1 MPADFETGFTV
12 RQPAWHRQGTVL
24 DDYPGSWAEAAKAA
38 GLDWEPVKTPVYDRE
53 LVGMDEVGE
62 PTYRYVEVPERAFVK
77 RSDTLA
83 RLDVATAGYNVIPNA
98 AMGEIVEALVGEG
111 ARYSTAGSLQGGR
124 KVWALAEIAE
134 PVRVKGD
141 PSETLQ
147 YCALLNSHDG
157 SAALQAVAT
166 NVRVVCMNTW
176 KATELDGDRHGHAYS
191 FRHTSGWRER
201 LDEAKQLILFGRAES
216 QLVIDE
222 LNALVD
228 VKVTARQMEIFV
240 QDFVPMPVGDI
251 VSDQVV
257 TNVEVARQALRDIM
271 ASPTCVGINGTA
283 YGLVQ
288 AAGEYLDH
296 VRTVKTYSSYVN
308 RTLLSAEK
316 LKYRAKRLALAVA
329 AG

>member
-1 MPADFETGFTV
+1 MAAQYESGFQV
-12 RQPAWHRQGTVL
+12 RVPAWHRQGVVL

-53 LVGMDEVGE
+53 LAGMGEDGQPVYTYAEVKSK
-62 PTYRYVEVPERAFVK
+62 TFIK
-77 RSDTLA
+77 RSDSMAL
-83 RLDVATAGYNVIPNA
+83 LDVAGAGYHIIPNS

-111 ARYSTAGSLQGGR
+111 AKYSTAGSLQGGR
-124 KVWALAEIAE
+124 KVWALAEVAE
-134 PVRVKGD
+134 PIRVKGD

-157 SAALQAVAT
+157 TAALQAVAT
-166 NVRVVCMNTW
+166 SVRIVCMNTW
-176 KATELDGDRHGHAYS
+176 KAAELDGSRHGHAYS

-201 LDEAKQLILFGRAES
+201 LDEAKQLIHFGRAEAA
-216 QLVIDE
+216 LVAEE

-228 VKVTARQMEIFV
+228 VKVTARQMECFV
-240 QDFVPMPVGDI
+240 QDFVPMPVGQI

-271 ASPTCVGINGTA
+271 ASPTCLGINGTA
-283 YGLVQ
+283 YGLLQ

-308 RTLLSAEK
+308 RTLLSTEK
-316 LKYRAKRLALAVA
+316 MKFRAKNLALAA
-329 AG
+329 ADA